1 MRLRMLK
8 LEMCP
13 AGASGTKV
21 SALGSFGLALNPSKA
36 EKQYDRF
43 ALGSADEEQAL
54 VLLEV
59 CCSSVPI
66 GVGGGG
72 GGGGGGVPFVPPV
85 RVDPEGVAVKDAVG
99 KELLWVTAAES
110 G

>member
-1 MRLRMLK
+1 MLK

-21 SALGSFGLALNPSKA
+21 SALRSFGLALNPSKV

-43 ALGSADEEQAL
+43 ALGSVDEEQAL
-54 VLLEV
+54 VLFEV

-72 GGGGGGVPFVPPV
+72 GGGGGVPVPPV
-85 RVDPEGVAVKDAVG
+85 RVEPEGVAVKDAVP
-99 KELLWVTAAES
+99 KEALCVTAVES